1 MEKRSTA
8 GERLLETASALFY
21 AQGIGAVG
29 VDAVVAQS
37 GVSKPTLYAQFGSKD
52 GLIAAVLDR
61 RRWTRQEALTDF
73 LAGVSSGPEEKLLAV
88 FDWLALGHAK
98 PGFRGCPF
106 TNAAV
111 ELPDA
116 GHPGRAVILAYKNWL
131 RTTLADLAAEAGLA
145 DPEELGSDLLLLID
159 GANARVVHSGDRD
172 AMRRAGSAAARLVAA
187 ARTPSTPSTPATPA
201 VPGPGISTRPNKHTE
216 D

>member
-1 MEKRSTA
+1 MKTDA
-8 GERLLETASALFY
+8 GERLLAAASELFY

-29 VDAVVAQS
+29 VDAVVARS

-61 RRWTRQEALTDF
+61 RRWTRQQALTEF
-73 LAGVSSGPEEKLLAV
+73 LDGLSSGPEEKLLAV
-88 FDWLALGHAK
+88 FDWLARGHAK

-116 GHPGRAVILAYKNWL
+116 DHPARAVILAYKTSL
-131 RTTLADLAAEAGLA
+131 RTTLAELAADAGLA

-159 GANARVVHSGDRD
+159 GANARVVHSGDRT

-187 ARTPSTPSTPATPA
+187 ARPPSARPPSGCDASAPDIRTPE
-201 VPGPGISTRPNKHTE
+201 NDHE
-216 D
+216 DPED

>member
-1 MEKRSTA
+1 MKTDA
-8 GERLLETASALFY
+8 GERLLAAASELFY

-29 VDAVVAQS
+29 VDAVVARS
-37 GVSKPTLYAQFGSKD
+37 GVSKPTLYAQFGSKG

-61 RRWTRQEALTDF
+61 RRWTRQQALTDF
-73 LAGVSSGPEEKLLAV
+73 LDGLSSGPEEKLLAV
-88 FDWLALGHAK
+88 FDWLAQGHVK

-116 GHPGRAVILAYKNWL
+116 GHPARAVILAYKTAL
-131 RTTLADLAAEAGLA
+131 RTTLAELAADAGLA

-159 GANARVVHSGDRD
+159 GANARVVHSGDHT
-172 AMRRAGSAAARLVAA
+172 AMRRAGSAAARLIAA
-187 ARTPSTPSTPATPA
+187 ARTPSGRDASAPDTSTPK
-201 VPGPGISTRPNKHTE
+201 NDHE
-216 D
+216 DPED

>member
-1 MEKRSTA
+1 MGVEKKSTA
-8 GERLLETASALFY
+8 AEKLLETASALFY

-29 VDAVVAQS
+29 VDAVVARS

-61 RRWTRQEALTDF
+61 RRESRQEALTEF
-73 LAGVSSGPEEKLLAV
+73 LAAVTSPPECRLLSV

-111 ELPDA
+111 ELTDPD
-116 GHPGRAVILAYKNWL
+116 HPGRAVILAYKTWL
-131 RTTLADLAAEAGLA
+131 RTTLSGLAAEADLA
-145 DPEELGSDLLLLID
+145 DPEDLGSDLLLLID

-172 AMRRAGSAAARLVAA
+172 AMHRAGRAAARLVVA
-187 ARTPSTPSTPATPA
+187 ARKPPARALPASGTGTPEDNDT
-201 VPGPGISTRPNKHTE
+201 TE